1 MEDLSGGDEPVN
13 LALAHMRCNRQKNNL
28 IVQEAIDKLEENII
42 SKEEGFE
49 RYEEEIL
56 EEARLWVCPDP
67 PVFGSVLSM
76 QSL

>member
-1 MEDLSGGDEPVN
+1 MEDLSGGDELAN
-13 LALAHMRCNRQKNNL
+13 LALAHMRCNSQKKNL

-42 SKEEGFE
+42 AKEEGFE
-49 RYEEEIL
+49 RYKREIL
-56 EEARLWVCPDP
+56 EEAKLWVCPSP